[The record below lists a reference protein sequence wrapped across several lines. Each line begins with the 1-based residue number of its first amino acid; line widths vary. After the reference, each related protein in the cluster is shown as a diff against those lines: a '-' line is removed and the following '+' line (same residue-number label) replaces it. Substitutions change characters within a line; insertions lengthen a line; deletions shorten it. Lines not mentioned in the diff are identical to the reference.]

1 MTKLKKEIKEYR
13 NKLNIK
19 HYLWHMTRIW
29 LTHEHFV
36 RINKKWSDM

>member
-1 MTKLKKEIKEYR
+1 
-13 NKLNIK
+13 
-19 HYLWHMTRIW
+19 MTRIW